1 MFLCYYE
8 SIKML
13 QTLIDGQVT
22 IREDIKEVKENLK
35 KTENKLTKRID
46 KIGFELAEL
55 TDDAPTIE
63 EFDKLEKRVIK
74 VEKKLRLPASV

>member
-1 MFLCYYE
+1 MN